1 MGRILSVNFVV
12 KLLCGCFFGPD
23 IHIFFS
29 CLLKKYY
36 LCPVKLKKYVMKK
49 MLFTALAGIM
59 LLAFTQCDGKASKEF
74 QDQKELSNKL
84 EKAINKA
91 ETCEELENCV
101 ITVVKESLDM
111 IGKQYADD
119 EKMTDA
125 EKEKSKKMDED
136 LKALMQKKAEKLG
149 CEDFDVEKS
158 MNMNMDLGGLDESL
172 EEVEED
178 LDNLN
183 ENLDDLNENLD
194 KIEENQEEK

>member
-1 MGRILSVNFVV
+1 
-12 KLLCGCFFGPD
+12 
-23 IHIFFS
+23 
-29 CLLKKYY
+29 
-36 LCPVKLKKYVMKK
+36 MKK

-59 LLAFTQCDGKASKEF
+59 LLAFTQCDNGSKEF

-84 EKAINKA
+84 EKAIDKA

-158 MNMNMDLGGLDESL
+158 MNMNAGMSGLEDSLDE
-172 EEVEED
+172 
-178 LDNLN
+178 LN
-183 ENLDDLNENLD
+183 ENLEDLDEELENL
-194 KIEENQEEK
+194 EENQEEK

>member
-1 MGRILSVNFVV
+1 MFFFVFIEKSITFV
-12 KLLCGCFFGPD
+12 PLN
-23 IHIFFS
+23 
-29 CLLKKYY
+29 KKNII
-36 LCPVKLKKYVMKK
+36 MKK

-59 LLAFTQCDGKASKEF
+59 LLALTQCGGKESKEF
-74 QDQKELSNKL
+74 QDTKELSKKL
-84 EKAINKA
+84 EKAIDKA
-91 ETCEELENCV
+91 STCEELENCV

-158 MNMNMDLGGLDESL
+158 MNMNMDMSGMEETLNDMEETLNDIDEKM
-172 EEVEED
+172 
-178 LDNLN
+178 
-183 ENLDDLNENLD
+183 ENL
-194 KIEENQEEK
+194 EENQEEK